1 MVHPEPGTP
10 KGGAA
15 VRLGMMTTGDGPVL
29 AVQQE
34 DGWYR
39 WHPSAGSAEAKGT
52 RADLLAGLRGD
63 GQAGGPLS
71 PGRLLPPLVPHRN
84 VMCLGKNY
92 RAHAAEFA
100 AYARESDGVPD
111 APIVFTKPVAALCGA
126 GDDITIDPEVTA
138 AVDYEA
144 ELGVVIGLG
153 GWRISGR
160 DALRHVAGYTVV
172 NDVTAR
178 DLQQLHKQWFLG
190 KSLAAATPTGPVVVS
205 ADEMPDLGPRTIR
218 CWVNGELRQDAT
230 LSEMIFGVP
239 ETIAAISRIFP
250 LEPGDLIAMGTPS
263 GVGVGFDP
271 PRFLQDGDQVICEI
285 EGIGRLD
292 NTIRFVAAPQD
303 ALKEPA
309 HA

>member
-1 MVHPEPGTP
+1 
-10 KGGAA
+10 
-15 VRLGMMTTGDGPVL
+15 MMTTGDGPVL

-39 WHPSAGSAEAKGT
+39 WHPSAGPAGT
-52 RADLLAGLRGD
+52 NGTLADLLASLDGD
-63 GQAGGPLS
+63 GQAGDPLS
-71 PGRLLPPLVPHRN
+71 TGRLLPPLVPQRN

-92 RAHAAEFA
+92 QAHAAEFS
-100 AYARESDGVPD
+100 AYARESDSVPD

-153 GWRISGR
+153 GCRISAQ

-178 DLQQLHKQWFLG
+178 DLQQRHKQWFLG

-205 ADEMPDLGPRTIR
+205 ADEMPDLGARTIR

-230 LSEMIFGVP
+230 LGQMIFGVA

-271 PRFLQDGDQVICEI
+271 PRFLQDGDQVTCEI